1 MGGRYANTTHNH
13 PAGQITFYRRQRDAK
28 PTIEPH
34 KPLYRD
40 LVITGDANP
49 RNFRYILNMAG
60 HSHWSKIK
68 RAKGATDAKRGK
80 VWSKIARKIIIAAK
94 NGGDP
99 RDNLSLRYTIDEAK
113 AANMPKDTI
122 EKAIMKGTG
131 ELGGENYEAAVY
143 EGYAPGGIAILID
156 ALTNNR
162 TRTAPELRSI
172 FEKHGGNFA
181 ASGSVA
187 FQFIKQGII
196 TIKSIAAD
204 EDRLLELGLEAGADD
219 VKNEGEVIEVITS
232 PTSFIKVKEAISAA
246 NIPIEASE
254 IASIPTSTVPIDA
267 DRAQKLLKLIE
278 VLEDNDD
285 VQTVSH
291 NAEIPEGI
299 AV

>member
-1 MGGRYANTTHNH
+1 
-13 PAGQITFYRRQRDAK
+13 
-28 PTIEPH
+28 
-34 KPLYRD
+34 
-40 LVITGDANP
+40 
-49 RNFRYILNMAG
+49 MAG

-113 AANMPKDTI
+113 AANMPRDTI
-122 EKAIMKGTG
+122 EKAILKGTG

-143 EGYAPGGIAILID
+143 EGYAPGGVALMID

-162 TRTAPELRSI
+162 ARTAPDLRAI

-181 ASGSVA
+181 ASGAVA
-187 FQFIKQGII
+187 FQFSKLGII
-196 TIKSIAAD
+196 TIKTTSVD
-204 EDRLLELGLEAGADD
+204 EDKLLELALEAGAED
-219 VKNEGEVIEVITS
+219 VKNEGEAYAVVTTPTTMMKVRDALTAAGITVEGAEI
-232 PTSFIKVKEAISAA
+232 TY
-246 NIPIEASE
+246 IPS
-254 IASIPTSTVPIDA
+254 TTVPIDNE
-267 DRAQKLLKLIE
+267 RAQKLLKLID

-285 VQTVSH
+285 VQSVSH

-299 AV
+299 SV